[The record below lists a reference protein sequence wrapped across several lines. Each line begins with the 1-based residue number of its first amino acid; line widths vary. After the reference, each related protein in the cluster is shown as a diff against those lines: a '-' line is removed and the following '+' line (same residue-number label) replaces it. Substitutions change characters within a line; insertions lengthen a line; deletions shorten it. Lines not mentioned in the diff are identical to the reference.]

1 MNHTATDHAAVDA
14 TPTTRTIFSGIQPTG
29 RLTLG
34 NYLGALGRFVDL
46 QHTARCVFCVVDLHA
61 LTVEHDPRRLRQLT
75 RETATIY
82 LAAGLDPA
90 VCVLTRQSDLPAHT
104 ELMYLLESTAYVG
117 ELNRMIQFKEKG
129 RGRPRTRV
137 SLYTYPVL
145 MAADILLYGS
155 TEVPVGEDQR
165 QHVELARDLA
175 IRFNR
180 EYGRT
185 FVVPEMSPATVGAR
199 VMDLQNPTSKMSKD
213 APADSL
219 GSIRLL
225 DPPEVIV
232 RKVSRAVTDASP
244 DVGYDPE
251 NRPGVSNLLEILA
264 GCTGEADPAA
274 LAGKYDGYAALKRD
288 TADAV
293 VGVLEPLQ
301 NRYAELAADP
311 AYVDATL
318 RLGAERARELAAPT
332 LAAARRAIGL

>member
-1 MNHTATDHAAVDA
+1 MNHPATN
-14 TPTTRTIFSGIQPTG
+14 RTIFSGIQPTG

-61 LTVEHDPRRLRQLT
+61 LTVEHDPKRLRQLT

-90 VCVLTRQSDLPAHT
+90 VCVLTRQSDLSAHT

-180 EYGRT
+180 VYGPT

-199 VMDLQNPTSKMSKD
+199 VMDLQNPTAKMSKD

-225 DPPEVIV
+225 DPPEVVV
-232 RKVSRAVTDASP
+232 RKISRAVTDASP

-293 VGVLEPLQ
+293 VSILEPLQ
-301 NRYAELAADP
+301 NSYAELAADP
-311 AYVDATL
+311 AHVDATL

-332 LAAARRAIGL
+332 LAAARTAIGL